1 MFLPKAVGSSDDCEG
16 MKFSCWTPLDPRQR
30 FMVGDEIY
38 SYAYQRQLVGM
49 VAVRACS

>member
-1 MFLPKAVGSSDDCEG
+1 MSQDTLRAHVRLWGHEVQL
-16 MKFSCWTPLDPRQR
+16 LDPRQR